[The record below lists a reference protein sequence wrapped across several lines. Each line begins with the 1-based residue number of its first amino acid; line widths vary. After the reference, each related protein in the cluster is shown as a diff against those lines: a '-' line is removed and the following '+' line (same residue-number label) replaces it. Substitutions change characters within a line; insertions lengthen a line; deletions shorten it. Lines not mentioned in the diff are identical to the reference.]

1 MLIIMLK
8 PSTMKNRRENDE
20 LIERYCL
27 GLLTPEEYRIFE
39 QWLENDSEMAAAVA
53 EHTTLMDA
61 FSNYKNHELLKSNLQ
76 AIHDEIETEQFNF
89 KTPLK
94 VVESTESNI
103 ITLIKKYKTIAVA
116 AAVAVFTVSASILF
130 FNLSGADGGK
140 QQTAFQELRREVE
153 SIKRKQKAIIQDIND
168 ETKSAE
174 VLPDRSFTGTG
185 FALTTDG
192 YILTSYHVVADAKK
206 VYVTNNKFEQLQVET
221 VYTNQALDLALL
233 KVDDPSFKKFADI
246 PYSFKKSI
254 ADPGERVFTLGY
266 PREDLIFGEG
276 SISSYTGFDGD
287 TTSYQISIPVNPGNS
302 GGPLFDNQANLLG
315 IITGRN
321 SSAEGASFAVKSK
334 WISDQIKEQM
344 YDSKSN
350 LASGKS
356 LKNVDRATQI
366 KKIKDFVFMVK
377 VYN

>member
-1 MLIIMLK
+1 
-8 PSTMKNRRENDE
+8 MKNRRENDE

-61 FSNYKNHELLKSNLQ
+61 FSNYKSHELLKEKLQ
-76 AIHDEIETEQFNF
+76 AIQNEIETEQFNF

-94 VVESTESNI
+94 VVETTDSNI
-103 ITLIKKYKTIAVA
+103 FTLIKKYKIIAVA
-116 AAVAVFTVSASILF
+116 AAVAVFAVSASILF
-130 FNLSGADGGK
+130 FDLSGAGAGK

-153 SIKRKQKAIIQDIND
+153 SIKRNQKAIIQDIND
-168 ETKSAE
+168 ETKPTE

-266 PREDLIFGEG
+266 PREDLIVGE
-276 SISSYTGFDGD
+276 
-287 TTSYQISIPVNPGNS
+287 
-302 GGPLFDNQANLLG
+302 
-315 IITGRN
+315 
-321 SSAEGASFAVKSK
+321 
-334 WISDQIKEQM
+334 
-344 YDSKSN
+344 
-350 LASGKS
+350 
-356 LKNVDRATQI
+356 
-366 KKIKDFVFMVK
+366 
-377 VYN
+377 